1 MSLLIAGEYLFIPTA
16 WPRISTIHKIC
27 APPIAALP
35 YFLLYACIVSTS
47 YVTPENHAQEMT
59 RYPYD
64 GVIFHP
70 GRYCPTCKFI
80 KPARS
85 KHCSFCKACV
95 ARQDHHCVWLINCV
109 GANNYHYFLCLLL
122 SLSVLLIYGSLLGHS
137 LLSQTMEM
145 LFLPESGLQLA
156 QKNWT
161 MWFNVWSLVIASEIR
176 IGTVTLL
183 AFMTAPLAMAFLVYH
198 TYLIWAGMTTNESAK
213 WSEWKDEVADGCAFK
228 STKRE
233 IYGNS
238 PVPGES
244 QKPQPQSVWP
254 MSSDQVLLLTDGEPP
269 AVGYKIS
276 LRSND
281 IIQPDDLDA
290 PYDPRWVRV
299 RSMEEVDNI
308 YDLGFWDNLRE
319 AFKLPI
325 SKKVQ

>member
-1 MSLLIAGEYLFIPTA
+1 
-16 WPRISTIHKIC
+16 
-27 APPIAALP
+27 
-35 YFLLYACIVSTS
+35 
-47 YVTPENHAQEMT
+47 
-59 RYPYD
+59 
-64 GVIFHP
+64 
-70 GRYCPTCKFI
+70 
-80 KPARS
+80 
-85 KHCSFCKACV
+85 
-95 ARQDHHCVWLINCV
+95 
-109 GANNYHYFLCLLL
+109 
-122 SLSVLLIYGSLLGHS
+122 
-137 LLSQTMEM
+137 MEM

-269 AVGYKIS
+269 AVGYKIP